1 MERPLN
7 FHKQHTNLKKVVQ
20 KAICKHFHVV
30 QASTFVGLCVAWD
43 RKATATI
50 PTMSGQAGQPDLYFV
65 LAPLGVYVG
74 VEIKTGNA
82 KQSKE
87 QKQWQ
92 KIIEG
97 VGGFYFV
104 ATSKEQAIEAMHSI
118 MREVQKRIIDLSA
131 LLNAQDIYSIT
142 KQKRKEHGEEIV
154 TVPERR
160 KRKKVLQAG
169 GYNAVIPK

>member
-20 KAICKHFHVV
+20 KAICKHFDVV

-43 RKATATI
+43 RRATAKI

-74 VEIKTGNA
+74 IEIKTGNA

-92 KIIEG
+92 KTIEA

-104 ATSKEQAIEAMHSI
+104 ATSKEQSIEAMHSV
-118 MREVQKRIIDLSA
+118 MCEVQKRTINFVA
-131 LLNAQDIYSIT
+131 LLNTQDIYSIT
-142 KQKRKEHGEEIV
+142 KQKRKEHGQEIV

-160 KRKKVLQAG
+160 KRKKVLQVG
-169 GYNAVIPK
+169 GNHAVIS